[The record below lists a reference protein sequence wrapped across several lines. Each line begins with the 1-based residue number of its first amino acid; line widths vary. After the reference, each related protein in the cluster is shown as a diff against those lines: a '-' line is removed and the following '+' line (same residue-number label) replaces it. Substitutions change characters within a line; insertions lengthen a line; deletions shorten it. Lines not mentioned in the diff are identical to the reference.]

1 VPAHVLRA
9 TLCLFGADGRGG
21 RYLFGMSR
29 VVVVGGG
36 FGGLAAARALKN
48 ADVDVTV
55 VDRANYNLFYPLLY
69 QVATSGLSTTEIAT
83 PIRAVLGEQK
93 NARVLLDDVRDVDLG
108 KRLVYLRNNLPLSYD
123 FLVVAAGSR
132 TNYFGNWQWARYGL
146 PLKDLDD
153 ALELRRRVLL
163 AFEAAEREPDEATR
177 RRLLSFVVIGG
188 GPTGVELAGALSELS
203 RYVLARDFRQARP
216 GESRVILLEALPR
229 ILPTFDETLSVK
241 AAHHLEKMGVQVLTG
256 RKVTNIDEQGVHL
269 GDELLTAGTVM
280 WAAGVQARPL
290 AGKLGGE
297 LDRGGRV
304 LVASDCSVPGH
315 PDVFVIGDMAN
326 FRGEDGKPLPGLAPV
341 AMQQGRYVA
350 AAIQRTLAGETRK
363 PFRYRDKGVMATV
376 GRSKAV
382 MQKGRLRMDGF
393 LAWLAWVVVHIWYLV
408 GFRNRLAVLA
418 DWAYSYLTYK
428 RGARLITGRR
438 LEPGRPSQVVEPSES
453 ELASRPPEEAA
464 RAEERPMVPPP
475 TEEHPPAPH

>member
-1 VPAHVLRA
+1 MSHV
-9 TLCLFGADGRGG
+9 
-21 RYLFGMSR
+21 
-29 VVVVGGG
+29 VIVGGG

-48 ADVDVTV
+48 ADVDVTL
-55 VDRANYNLFYPLLY
+55 VDRANYNLFQPLLY

-83 PIRAVLGEQK
+83 PIRAVVGDQK
-93 NARVLLDDVRDVDLG
+93 NTRVLLDEVRDIDLD
-108 KRLVYLRNNLPLSYD
+108 KRLVYLRDERPLSYD

-132 TNYFGNWQWARYGL
+132 TNYFGNWEWARYGL

-163 AFEAAEREPDEATR
+163 AFEAAEREPDEAVR
-177 RRLLSFVVIGG
+177 RKLLSFVVIGG
-188 GPTGVELAGALSELS
+188 GPTGVELAGALAELS
-203 RYVLARDFRQARP
+203 RYVLARDFRQAKP
-216 GESRVILLEALPR
+216 GEARVILIEALPR
-229 ILPTFDETLSVK
+229 ILPTFDEKLSAK
-241 AAHHLEKMGVQVLTG
+241 AAEHLEKMGVRVLTG
-256 RKVTNIDEQGVHL
+256 RKVTNIDDQGVHL

-290 AGKLGGE
+290 ARRLGAE

-304 LVASDCSVPGH
+304 IVEQDCSVPGH
-315 PDVFVIGDMAN
+315 PEVFVIGDMAH
-326 FRGEDGKPLPGLAPV
+326 FRGEDGEPFPGLAPV

-350 AAIQRTLAGETRK
+350 DAIQRTVAGEERK

-382 MQKGRLRMDGF
+382 MQKGRLKFDGV
-393 LAWLAWVVVHIWYLV
+393 LAWLAWVVVHIWYLI
-408 GFRNRLAVLA
+408 GFRNRFAVLT

-438 LEPGRPSQVVEPSES
+438 LEAGRPSQVVQPSEID
-453 ELASRPPEEAA
+453 LAA
-464 RAEERPMVPPP
+464 RPQAERPEERPPMAPPP
-475 TEEHPPAPH
+475 AEEQPPVQH